1 MLITSNLDDTD
12 VNSSVSPEL
21 FTLFSSLNRLLN
33 NPTVPNLNIS
43 VSYKNGKEIKGRK
56 KEIKKGRKKEREG
69 KKGNTSKQE
78 RKSKLQWVGNREP
91 IYTST
96 YIEKEIF

>member
-56 KEIKKGRKKEREG
+56 KEMKKGRKGRKEREHKQAR
-69 KKGNTSKQE
+69 KKK
-78 RKSKLQWVGNREP
+78 
-91 IYTST
+91 
-96 YIEKEIF
+96 